1 MEEALAGHEA
11 TLSALNSMSCALV
24 SKYKNANAEGE
35 IAAKYFRDG
44 SRVRTEY
51 LDHGRRNISVR
62 GPDGVLYSF
71 GPTSGPN
78 GVASLVISDDST
90 ALTHGD
96 AWRKGL
102 LYFPGSTKR
111 WETLAELAKSCAGT
125 ATRTTENGQDCVL
138 VTFSH
143 ERAKVRIWLSR
154 ERGYL
159 ASKM

>member
-11 TLSALNSMSCALV
+11 TLSALNSMSCAMV

-71 GPTSGPN
+71 GLRRRVRSVPNLSLLGAMAAGACDSRCRRTGGHARLNSLPIRRHAAGPQ
-78 GVASLVISDDST
+78 L
-90 ALTHGD
+90 
-96 AWRKGL
+96 
-102 LYFPGSTKR
+102 GSQP
-111 WETLAELAKSCAGT
+111 AELHPQHVGV
-125 ATRTTENGQDCVL
+125 GP
-138 VTFSH
+138 
-143 ERAKVRIWLSR
+143 
-154 ERGYL
+154 
-159 ASKM
+159 